1 LKSIFEKGI
10 DKCSLNCIDEWCESI
25 EYAVSDK
32 DPRRVLWMRDLLFD
46 KVEKLSLNEISQSKY
61 LKYLYSFTNSVYW
74 RDPDL
79 KISILKKFENYF
91 HHPYEQMR
99 ESISNFSSIIFK
111 SFWESQTKEEDAN
124 NKVCDEFLVSIQRQM
139 NSFLKSG
146 RNLKDDEEFKAFS
159 RCIISWIFT
168 LFASYVPF
176 YHSKN
181 PIYFISL
188 LISILEN
195 VEEEIQNLVKGNLFM
210 MAIFPYSKEVSND
223 ILNFLIESFK
233 SNSNWKVK
241 ISLLQF
247 LQ

>member
-1 LKSIFEKGI
+1 LKTIFEKGI

-25 EYAVSDK
+25 EYSISDK
-32 DPRRVLWMRDLLFD
+32 DPRRVIWMRELLFD

-111 SFWESQTKEEDAN
+111 SFWDSGTSNELN
-124 NKVCDEFLVSIQRQM
+124 PPCDEFLNSIQRQM
-139 NSFLKSG
+139 NSFLKKG
-146 RNLKDDEEFKAFS
+146 NLKDDEEFKAFS

-195 VEEEIQNLVKGNLFM
+195 VEDEIQNSVKGNLFM
-210 MAIFPYSKEVSND
+210 MAIFPYSKDISKD
-223 ILNFLIESFK
+223 ILYFLIESFK
-233 SNSNWKVK
+233 NNSNWKVK